1 MRLSILQYGD
11 PILRAK
17 GKQIDQIDNRIREL
31 AANMLETMHA
41 ANGVGL
47 AAQQIGEALQLTVL
61 DISEIEDRPS
71 TMKLNGAE
79 VDPKSAMPLVLVNP
93 QISLRDET
101 SIGTEGCLSFPEITG
116 EIERA
121 ESVTARAETLEGKSI
136 EIEATGLLARVL
148 QHEVDH
154 LNGILFIDRMSSAAK
169 ASLSSRLKRL
179 QKETQRGHARD
190 EPFVGQSAL

>member
-1 MRLSILQYGD
+1 MRLAILQYGD

-17 GKQIDQIDNRIREL
+17 GKRIDKIDERIQEL

-47 AAQQIGEALQLTVL
+47 AAQQVGEALQLTVI
-61 DISEIEDRPS
+61 DVSEVEDRPS
-71 TMKLNGAE
+71 TMKLDGKE
-79 VDPKSAMPLVLVNP
+79 VDPKGVMPLVLINP
-93 QISLRDET
+93 QIMLSKET
-101 SIGTEGCLSFPEITG
+101 GVGTEGCLSFPEITG

-121 ESVTARAETLEGKSI
+121 DSIIAQAETLEGRPI
-136 EIEATGLLARVL
+136 EIEATGLLARAL

-169 ASLSSRLKRL
+169 VALSSRLKRM
-179 QKETQRGHARD
+179 QKETRSGKPHPLEPAR
-190 EPFVGQSAL
+190 

>member
-1 MRLSILQYGD
+1 MRLSILQYGN

-17 GKQIDQIDNRIREL
+17 GKQIDRIDDRVREL

-47 AAQQIGEALQLTVL
+47 AAQQIGEALQLTIL
-61 DISEIEDRPS
+61 DISEVEDRPS
-71 TMKLNGAE
+71 TMKLNGEE

-121 ESVTARAETLEGKSI
+121 ESVMARAETLEGKSI
-136 EIEATGLLARVL
+136 EIEATGLVARVL

-169 ASLSSRLKRL
+169 ASLSSRLLITSTGTGEELWSYSL
-179 QKETQRGHARD
+179 Q
-190 EPFVGQSAL
+190 